1 MTFSSKSTP
10 RRSNLAVVGFLLL
23 LAGGCARNPEKVSAP
38 PLVYVSTDRL
48 IKSHPQ
54 WDDVLMLEREMRS
67 LVNDRPPDSISRFE
81 AAAPL
86 ILPEPVSR
94 DVDTIALQ
102 ASISR
107 QLQAV
112 HDRLLEQREQR
123 LQRTSR
129 LDFTTIG
136 AQLALVR
143 AQAAEDA
150 DRQRAEVDA
159 EYEHRL
165 VNLRTWREYV
175 ASSIRLRPEW
185 ARLGLDED
193 LAAVDALITEIA
205 FERDG
210 RIAFINQK
218 ALQAGRDAAA
228 KLREESN
235 QRLEAERTRMEEALN
250 AQLAEQRRVLYASLA
265 NSGPRWHDEIRAREW
280 DGASRATL
288 RIEPTVRL
296 ERHDLLAT
304 LAERRK
310 KLVDY
315 IRQDTRAIVK
325 ARADRLGVRISFD
338 TPPSPADDA
347 TEGYRSDVSGGG
359 RVLSVP
365 EL

>member
-10 RRSNLAVVGFLLL
+10 RRSSLAFVAVSIF
-23 LAGGCARNPEKVSAP
+23 LAGGCARNTVKVSAP
-38 PLVYVSTDRL
+38 PLVYVSPERL

-54 WDDVLMLEREMRS
+54 WDDVLLLEREMRS
-67 LVNDRPPDSISRFE
+67 LANDRPPESISRFE

-86 ILPEPVSR
+86 KLPEPVPR
-94 DVDTIALQ
+94 TVDTVALQ

-112 HDRLLEQREQR
+112 HDRLLEQRERR

-150 DRQRAEVDA
+150 SRQRAEVDA
-159 EYEHRL
+159 EFEHRL
-165 VNLRTWREYV
+165 VNLKTWREYV
-175 ASSIRLRPEW
+175 ASSIRLRPDW
-185 ARLGLDED
+185 AKLGLDED
-193 LAAVDALITEIA
+193 LAAVDALIAEITL
-205 FERDG
+205 ERDA

-235 QRLEAERTRMEEALN
+235 QRLEAERARMEQELN
-250 AQLAEQRRVLYASLA
+250 AQLAEQRRILYASLA

-288 RIEPTVRL
+288 RIDPPIRL

-304 LAERRK
+304 LSERRK
-310 KLVDY
+310 KLVEF

-325 ARADRLGVRISFD
+325 ARADRLGVQVSFAKA
-338 TPPSPADDA
+338 PLSAGDA
-347 TEGYRSDVSGGG
+347 TEDYRSDVSAGGH
-359 RVLSVP
+359 VLSVP
-365 EL
+365 AL